1 MELEKK
7 KFLTDAD
14 LPFCKGCGHNHIA
27 ANTEK
32 ALQLL
37 GYDPMNVV
45 LVTDIGCHGIIDK
58 SFLTHTVHGLHGRS
72 VALATGVS
80 AALNN
85 PEKKV
90 IVFIGDGGA
99 TIGMQHLIDA
109 AHNGFNMTVVI
120 HNNMLYGMTGG
131 QPSEFTPAGFKTPTL
146 PYGGKKTGYD
156 ICKLIAAVEGASYV
170 CRLEGIS
177 DFSEQLAEAFSKKG
191 FSLVEVMEIC
201 PSYGVK
207 SNPGMKLSKVIE
219 NAGLIINKFVDREVD
234 NYKTEVKTE
243 FRSLFSESD
252 AIQTKFP
259 SKLEKP
265 VRLMLCGSAGEG
277 VQAAAEF
284 ILKAGITSGLNGTKK
299 GSYPVTVGVGF
310 SAAEIILSSEEILY
324 TGSPNPDVI
333 CVTSSDGLE
342 YARKTLANMKGGK
355 LFIDSSLKAP
365 DTKAEVIYFPFR
377 ERGGAKNSSIFSI
390 FYFLTKTQLFPMD
403 SLLSVFNENKIAKKF
418 DQDKMFQALNE
429 PFVDG
434 LTDNKKVIV

>member
-1 MELEKK
+1 MES
-7 KFLTDAD
+7 FLTDAD

-27 ANTEK
+27 VNTEK

-72 VALATGVS
+72 VSLATGVS
-80 AALNN
+80 VALNN

-109 AHNGFNMTVVI
+109 AHNGFNMTVII

-131 QPSEFTPAGFKTPTL
+131 QPSEFTPSGFKTPTL
-146 PYGGKKTGYD
+146 PEGGKKTGYD
-156 ICKLIAAVEGASYV
+156 ICKLISAVDGASYV

-177 DFSEQLAEAFSKKG
+177 DFSEQLAKAFSRKG

-207 SNPGMKLSKVIE
+207 SNPGMKLSKVVE
-219 NAGLIINKFVDREVD
+219 SAGLVIKKFVDKEVD
-234 NYKTEVKTE
+234 AYKTEIKKDSQ
-243 FRSLFSESD
+243 SLFSESD
-252 AIQTKFP
+252 AIKTLFP
-259 SKLEKP
+259 TKLENP

-284 ILKAGITSGLNGTKK
+284 ILKAGITSGLKGTKK

-310 SAAEIILSSEEILY
+310 SSAEIILSSDEILY

-342 YARKTLANMKGGK
+342 YARKTLAGMKGGK
-355 LFIDSSLKAP
+355 LFIDSSLKTP
-365 DTKAEVIYFPFR
+365 ETKAEVITFPFR
-377 ERGGAKNSSIFSI
+377 ERGGAKKSSIYSI
-390 FYFLTKTQLFPMD
+390 FYLLKKTGMFPMEA
-403 SLLSVFNENKIAKKF
+403 LLTVFNENKIAKKF
-418 DQDKMFQALNE
+418 DLEKMFKSLNE
-429 PFVDG
+429 SFAENAN
-434 LTDNKKVIV
+434 DNKMTTAK

>member
-1 MELEKK
+1 MKN
-7 KFLTDAD
+7 FLTDAA

-37 GYDPMNVV
+37 NYDPMDVV

-85 PEKKV
+85 PDKKV

-109 AHNGFNMTVVI
+109 AHNGFNMTVVV
-120 HNNMLYGMTGG
+120 HNNFLYGMTGG
-131 QPSEFTPAGFKTPTL
+131 QPSEFTPYGFKTPTL
-146 PYGGKKTGYD
+146 PEGGKKTGYD
-156 ICKLIAAVEGASYV
+156 ICKLISAVDGVSYV
-170 CRLEGIS
+170 CRIEGIS
-177 DFSEQLAEAFSKKG
+177 DFSKQLAEAFSKKG
-191 FSLVEVMEIC
+191 FSLIEVMEIC

-207 SNPGMKLSKVIE
+207 SNPGMKLSKVVE
-219 NAGLIINKFVDREVD
+219 SAGLTIKKFVDKEVE
-234 NYKTEVKTE
+234 NYKTEIKTE
-243 FRSLFSESD
+243 FKSLFSESD
-252 AIQTKFP
+252 AIKTLFP
-259 SKLEKP
+259 TKLEKP
-265 VRLMLCGSAGEG
+265 IRLMFCGSAGEG

-310 SAAEIILSSEEILY
+310 SAAEVILSSEEILY

-333 CVTSSDGLE
+333 CVTSTDGLE
-342 YARKTLANMKGGK
+342 YAKKTLATMKGGK
-355 LFIDSSLKAP
+355 LFIDSSLQAP
-365 DTKAEVIYFPFR
+365 ETKAEVIYFPFR
-377 ERGGAKNSSIFSI
+377 ERGGAKNSSIYSI
-390 FYFLTKTQLFPMD
+390 FYLLMKTGMFPMD
-403 SLLSVFNENKIAKKF
+403 ALKAVFSENKISKKI
-418 DQDKMFQALNE
+418 DLEKVLQSLNE
-429 PFVDG
+429 PFVKNEKD
-434 LTDNKKVIV
+434 LVNAK

>member
-1 MELEKK
+1 MKN
-7 KFLTDAD
+7 FLTDAA

-27 ANTEK
+27 VNTEK

-37 GYDPMNVV
+37 GYDPLDVV

-58 SFLTHTVHGLHGRS
+58 SFMTHTVHGLHGRS

-85 PEKKV
+85 PDKKV

-131 QPSEFTPAGFKTPTL
+131 QPSEFTPFGFKTPTL
-146 PYGGKKTGYD
+146 PEGGQKSGYD
-156 ICKLIAAVEGASYV
+156 ICKLISAVGGVSYV
-170 CRLEGIS
+170 CRLEGIA
-177 DFSEQLAEAFSKKG
+177 DFSEQLAEAFSRKG

-207 SNPGMKLSKVIE
+207 SNPGMKLSKVVE
-219 NAGLIINKFVDREVD
+219 GAGLVIEKFVDREVD
-234 NYKTEVKTE
+234 AYKTEIKKNSK
-243 FRSLFSESD
+243 SLFSESD
-252 AIQTKFP
+252 AIRTLFP
-259 SKLEKP
+259 TKLEKP
-265 VRLMLCGSAGEG
+265 IRLMLCGSAGEG
-277 VQAAAEF
+277 VQAAAELL
-284 ILKAGITSGLNGTKK
+284 LKAGIISGLNGTKK

-310 SAAEIILSSEEILY
+310 SASEIILSSEKILY

-342 YARKTLANMKGGK
+342 YAKKILTNMKGGK
-355 LFIDSSLKAP
+355 LFIDSSLKVP
-365 DTKAEVIYFPFR
+365 ETNAEIISFPFR
-377 ERGGAKNSSIFSI
+377 ERGGAKNSSIYSI
-390 FYFLTKTQLFPMD
+390 FYLLKETGIYPMEA
-403 SLLSVFNENKIAKKF
+403 LLSVFNENKISKKF
-418 DQDKMFQALNE
+418 DLEKMLQSLSE
-429 PFVDG
+429 PIDI
-434 LTDNKKVIV
+434 K

>member
-1 MELEKK
+1 MN
-7 KFLTDAD
+7 KFLTDAP

-37 GYDPMNVV
+37 GYDPMNIV

-85 PEKKV
+85 PDKKV

-120 HNNMLYGMTGG
+120 HNNFLYGMTGG
-131 QPSEFTPAGFKTPTL
+131 QPSEFTPFGFKTPYL
-146 PYGGKKTGYD
+146 PEGGVKTGYD
-156 ICKLIAAVEGASYV
+156 ICKLISAVDGVSYV
-170 CRLEGIS
+170 SRLEGIS
-177 DFSEQLAEAFSKKG
+177 DFSKELAEAFSRKG

-207 SNPGMKLSKVIE
+207 SNPGMKLSKVVE
-219 NAGLIINKFVDREVD
+219 GAGLKIEKFVDREVD
-234 NYKTEVKTE
+234 AYKTVVKSE
-243 FRSLFSESD
+243 LKPLFNEED
-252 AIQTKFP
+252 AIKTLFATTLK
-259 SKLEKP
+259 KP
-265 VRLMLCGSAGEG
+265 IRLMLCGSAGEG

-284 ILKAGITSGLNGTKK
+284 LLKAGITSGLNGTKK

-310 SAAEIILSSEEILY
+310 SAAEVILSSEEILY

-333 CVTSSDGLE
+333 CVTSADGLE

-365 DTKAEVIYFPFR
+365 ETKAEVIPFPFR
-377 ERGGAKNSSIFSI
+377 ESGGAKNSSIYTI
-390 FYFLTKTQLFPMD
+390 FYLLKRTEMIPMEA
-403 SLLSVFNENKIAKKF
+403 LLHVFNENKIAKKF
-418 DQDKMFQALNE
+418 DLEKMFQALEE
-429 PFVDG
+429 PFDEEIKETSAPPVS
-434 LTDNKKVIV
+434 NN

>member
-1 MELEKK
+1 MKS
-7 KFLTDAD
+7 FLTDAD

-37 GYDPMNVV
+37 NYDPMDVV

-80 AALNN
+80 TALNN
-85 PEKKV
+85 PDKKV
-90 IVFIGDGGA
+90 IVFIGDGGS

-131 QPSEFTPAGFKTPTL
+131 QPSEFTPFGFKTPTL
-146 PYGGKKTGYD
+146 PEGGKKTGYD
-156 ICKLIAAVEGASYV
+156 ICKLISAVDGVSYV

-177 DFSEQLAEAFSKKG
+177 DFSAQLAEAFSRKG

-219 NAGLIINKFVDREVD
+219 SAGLVIKKFVDREAD
-234 NYKTEVKTE
+234 SYKTEIKTE
-243 FRSLFSESD
+243 FKPLFDESD
-252 AIQTKFP
+252 AIKTLFP
-259 SKLEKP
+259 TKLEKP
-265 VRLMLCGSAGEG
+265 IRLMLCGSAGEG

-310 SAAEIILSSEEILY
+310 SAAEIILSSDEILY

-342 YARKTLANMKGGK
+342 YARKTLASMKGGK
-355 LFIDSSLKAP
+355 LFIDSSLKVP
-365 DTKAEVIYFPFR
+365 ETKAEVIPFPFR
-377 ERGGAKNSSIFSI
+377 ERGGAKNSSVYSI
-390 FYFLTKTQLFPMD
+390 FYLLKKTGMFPMEA
-403 SLLSVFNENKIAKKF
+403 LLAVFNENKIAKKF
-418 DQDKMFQALNE
+418 DQEKMFKSLNE
-429 PFVDG
+429 PFVENAND
-434 LTDNKKVIV
+434 KKMETAK

>member
-1 MELEKK
+1 MKN
-7 KFLTDAD
+7 FLTDAP

-85 PEKKV
+85 PDKKV

-120 HNNMLYGMTGG
+120 HNNFLYGMTGG
-131 QPSEFTPAGFKTPTL
+131 QPSEFTPFGFKTPYL
-146 PYGGKKTGYD
+146 PDGGKKTGYD
-156 ICKLIAAVEGASYV
+156 ICKLISAVDGVSYV
-170 CRLEGIS
+170 SRLEGIS
-177 DFSEQLAEAFSKKG
+177 DFSKELAEAFSRKG

-207 SNPGMKLSKVIE
+207 ANPGMKLSKVVE
-219 NAGLIINKFVDREVD
+219 SAGLKIEKFVDRGE
-234 NYKTEVKTE
+234 TEAYQTTVKTDLK
-243 FRSLFSESD
+243 SLFHEED
-252 AIQTKFP
+252 AIKTLFP
-259 SKLEKP
+259 TKLEKP
-265 VRLMLCGSAGEG
+265 IRMMLCGSAGEG

-284 ILKAGITSGLNGTKK
+284 LLKAGITSGLNGTKK

-310 SAAEIILSSEEILY
+310 SAAEVILSSDEILY
-324 TGSPNPDVI
+324 TGSPNPDVM
-333 CVTSSDGLE
+333 CVTSADGLE
-342 YARKTLANMKGGK
+342 YARKTIANMKGGR
-355 LFIDSSLKAP
+355 LFIDSSLTAP
-365 DTKAEVIYFPFR
+365 ETKAEVIYFPFR
-377 ERGGAKNSSIFSI
+377 ERGGAKNSSLYMI
-390 FYFLTKTQLFPMD
+390 FYFLKTTGMIPMD
-403 SLLSVFNENKIAKKF
+403 ALLHVFGENKIAKKF
-418 DQDKMFQALNE
+418 DLPKMFEMLNE
-429 PFVDG
+429 PY
-434 LTDNKKVIV
+434 TEAMKEKTKTIA

>member
-1 MELEKK
+1 MKN
-7 KFLTDAD
+7 FLTDAA

-27 ANTEK
+27 VNTEK

-37 GYDPMNVV
+37 EYDPLDVV

-58 SFLTHTVHGLHGRS
+58 SFITHTVHGLHGRS

-131 QPSEFTPAGFKTPTL
+131 QPSEFTPFGFKTPTL
-146 PYGGKKTGYD
+146 PEGGQKIGYD
-156 ICKLIAAVEGASYV
+156 ICKLISAVDGASYV
-170 CRLEGIS
+170 CRLEGIA
-177 DFSEQLAEAFSKKG
+177 DFSEQLAEAFSRKG

-207 SNPGMKLSKVIE
+207 SNPGMKLSKVVE
-219 NAGLIINKFVDREVD
+219 GAGLVIEKFVDREVAP
-234 NYKTEVKTE
+234 YKTKIQKDSK
-243 FRSLFSESD
+243 SLFSESD
-252 AIQTKFP
+252 AIKTLFP
-259 SKLEKP
+259 TKLEKP

-277 VQAAAEF
+277 VQAAAELL
-284 ILKAGITSGLNGTKK
+284 LKAGIISGLNGTKK

-310 SAAEIILSSEEILY
+310 SASEIILSSEKILY

-342 YARKTLANMKGGK
+342 YAKKTLTNMKGGK
-355 LFIDSSLKAP
+355 LFIDSSLKVP
-365 DTKAEVIYFPFR
+365 ETNAEIISFPFR
-377 ERGGAKNSSIFSI
+377 ERGGAKNSSIYSI
-390 FYFLTKTQLFPMD
+390 FYLLKETGIYPMEA
-403 SLLSVFNENKIAKKF
+403 LLSVFNENKISKKF
-418 DQDKMFQALNE
+418 DLEKMLLSLSEQT
-429 PFVDG
+429 DG
-434 LTDNKKVIV
+434 L